1 MINLYKI
8 VHYIF
13 LIEIYLLKN
22 MDIKNLELI

>member
-1 MINLYKI
+1 MINLCKI

-22 MDIKNLELI
+22 MVIKNLELI